1 MASIDASGPRSG
13 AQEPLIREFRPGD
26 EAALAAVLGSAVH
39 DLAKADYTPEQLAAW
54 APAVFD
60 EARWGERVRALH
72 PFVAEIEG
80 TPVGY
85 ADLQPSGYI
94 DHFFVTG
101 THARRGIGSALMA
114 RIEREARARGIAEL
128 FANVSLTAERFFARH
143 GFLVEARQ
151 VVVSRGV
158 ELANARMRRRL

>member
-1 MASIDASGPRSG
+1 MASIDASHPRSG
-13 AQEPLIREFRPGD
+13 DLEAVLREFRPGD

-54 APAVFD
+54 APMVFD
-60 EARWGERVRALH
+60 EARWGERIRTLR

-80 TPVGY
+80 APVGY
-85 ADLQPSGYI
+85 ADLQASGYI

-101 THARRGIGSALMA
+101 AYARRGIGSALMA
-114 RIEREARARGIAEL
+114 RIVREARERGIAE
-128 FANVSLTAERFFARH
+128 FFSNVRLTAERFFARH
-143 GFLVEARQ
+143 GFVVETRQ

>member
-1 MASIDASGPRSG
+1 M
-13 AQEPLIREFRPGD
+13 LIRELRAGD

-39 DLAKADYTPEQLAAW
+39 DVAKADYTPEQLEAW
-54 APAVFD
+54 APQSFD
-60 EARWGERVRALH
+60 EVRWSERIRALR

-85 ADLQPSGYI
+85 ADLQASGYI
-94 DHFFVTG
+94 DHFFVAG
-101 THARRGIGSALMA
+101 AHVRRGIGSALMERILRDA
-114 RIEREARARGIAEL
+114 RERGIGEL

-143 GFLVEARQ
+143 GFVVEARQ